1 MNVCYNMNIVHS
13 PSGTKEPLG
22 LVRIKSIYIHLS
34 VPCVLHVLQVPLEV
48 MTGATLKPKHGV
60 FVKFETRT
68 WS

>member
-1 MNVCYNMNIVHS
+1 MNIVRAHS

-22 LVRIKSIYIHLS
+22 LLRIKSIYIHLI
-34 VPCVLHVLQVPLEV
+34 VPCVLHALQVPLEV

-60 FVKFETRT
+60 FVKFEPRT